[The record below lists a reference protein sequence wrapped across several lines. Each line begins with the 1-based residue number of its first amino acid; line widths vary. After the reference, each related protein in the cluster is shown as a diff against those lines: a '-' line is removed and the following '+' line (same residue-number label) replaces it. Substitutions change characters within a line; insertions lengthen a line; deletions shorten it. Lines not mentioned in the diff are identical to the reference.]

1 MEDKEIPDVFIVT
14 VVTERGDFEADMA
27 LPSLLTVGELRG
39 KLIGI
44 LKILDGERFRDWRG
58 CRLRYG
64 HRLLQDRDNLAEAGA
79 FEGSRLVVSENPT

>member
-1 MEDKEIPDVFIVT
+1 MEDKEIPEAFIVT
-14 VVTERGDFEADMA
+14 VTTERWDFEAEVA
-27 LPSLLTVGELRG
+27 LPSTLTVGELRE

-64 HRLLQDRDNLAEAGA
+64 HHPLQDGETLTSAGA
-79 FEGSRLVVSENPT
+79 FEGSRLVVAENSN